1 MAFSGFYLDGQKIK
15 DPTGFNPE
23 LYTLTKSTRVANGDM
38 VMDFVANK
46 RKYNFTWSA
55 INSRELDT
63 IIEILWRQLE
73 TTKECFHWL
82 EYDDDLRH
90 NKVRV
95 YSGAIPH
102 NLHRG
107 DGRLWVW
114 KDVKLSLIER

>member
-107 DGRLWVW
+107 DGKLWVW

>member
-1 MAFSGFYLDGQKIK
+1 MAFSGFYLDGRKIK

-46 RKYNFTWSA
+46 RKYNFTWA
-55 INSRELDT
+55 VIDSRELDK

-82 EYDDDLRH
+82 EFDDDLRH

-102 NLHRG
+102 HLHRG
-107 DGRLWVW
+107 DGRLWIW

>member
-15 DPTGFNPE
+15 DPSGFNPE
-23 LYTLTKSTRVANGDM
+23 FYTLTKSTRVANGDM

-46 RKYNFTWSA
+46 QKFNFTWNM
-55 INSRELDT
+55 IDSRNLDL
-63 IIEILWRQLE
+63 ILEILWRQLPV
-73 TTKECFHWL
+73 TKECFHWL
-82 EYDDDLRH
+82 EYEDDLRH

-95 YSGAIPH
+95 YAGAIPH

-107 DGRLWVW
+107 DGRLWIW

>member
-107 DGRLWVW
+107 DGRLWIW

>member
-46 RKYNFTWSA
+46 RKYNFTWAA
-55 INSRELDT
+55 IDSRELDK

-107 DGRLWVW
+107 DGKLWVW

>member
-46 RKYNFTWSA
+46 RKYNFTWA
-55 INSRELDT
+55 VIDSRELDK

-82 EYDDDLRH
+82 EFHDDLRH

-107 DGRLWVW
+107 DGRLWIW

>member
-15 DPTGFNPE
+15 DPTGFNLE

-46 RKYNFTWSA
+46 RKYNFTWSV
-55 INSRELDT
+55 INSRELDN